1 MTRQAIEWIRETLDY
16 IVTPNEARKF
26 LERLP
31 RATPQLQELIQQR
44 TGANRPKNE

>member
-1 MTRQAIEWIRETLDY
+1 MTKQAMEWIRETMDY

-31 RATPQLQELIQQR
+31 RATPQLQQLTQCITTAR
-44 TGANRPKNE
+44 NA